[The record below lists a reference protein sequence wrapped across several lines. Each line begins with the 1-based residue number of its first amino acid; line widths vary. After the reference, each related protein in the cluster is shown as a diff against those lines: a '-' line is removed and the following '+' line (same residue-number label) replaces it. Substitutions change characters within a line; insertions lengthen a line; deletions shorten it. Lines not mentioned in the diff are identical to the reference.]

1 MSQKGGLKWHLLQE
15 LPELQVQGGGLGRTK
30 ARHYATSQRAGSR
43 VCSRGVVLLAPAA
56 MYCRD
61 TRGFCLL
68 TRTPP
73 GRRKTMLALM
83 HEQIQTTSPS
93 AGGVARPLVA
103 PAVSLLRN
111 V

>member
-1 MSQKGGLKWHLLQE
+1 LQE
-15 LPELQVQGGGLGRTK
+15 LPELQVQGGGLGQTK
-30 ARHYATSQRAGSR
+30 ARHYVTSQRAGSL

-68 TRTPP
+68 TRTQP
-73 GRRKTMLALM
+73 GRRKARLALM
-83 HEQIQTTSPS
+83 HERIRTASPT
-93 AGGVARPLVA
+93 AGGVARLLVA
-103 PAVSLLRN
+103 PAASPLGN